1 MTWATRLALAAVDI
15 YRLTLSPVLGGHCR
29 FAPTCS
35 DYARQALVTHG
46 AARGSWLVAR
56 RLLRCHP
63 FHPGGFDPP
72 PPAAE
77 RPA

>member
-1 MTWATRLALAAVDI
+1 MTWVTRLAIAGVDA
-15 YRLTLSPVLGGHCR
+15 YRLTLSPILGSRCR

-46 AARGSWLVAR
+46 AIRGSWLAAR

-72 PPAAE
+72 PPART